1 MKVTLDMH
9 GSSRLKSLLARPWL
23 LPDKIVAYFLSKLT
37 HCARLSTNSFG
48 WVQAIL
54 YSRRID
60 QWQRYSSVAQQVKAL
75 DEPAISVLDVGGGQG
90 TIGEFLDPEE
100 YRLCVLDID
109 TETLARAAKSG
120 LELIAGDG
128 CCMPFEDSVFDVVIS
143 VDSLEHVPDAK
154 KASYCHE
161 LKRVAK
167 RYVILHCPADSADDR
182 FQGTAYDTKFL
193 EWYHDHFKR
202 DEPNTVEHLN
212 SGLPKVEK
220 LGELFPGASVLG
232 KQNTEVWFKYW
243 TTGCLPYIRFITGL
257 LYKLCLQSR
266 DDLPPYHACL
276 LVWRKM

>member
-1 MKVTLDMH
+1 V
-9 GSSRLKSLLARPWL
+9 S
-23 LPDKIVAYFLSKLT
+23 YFLRKLIQ
-37 HCARLSTNSFG
+37 CARFSTNSFS

-54 YSRRID
+54 YSSRID

-90 TIGEFLDPEE
+90 TIGEFLNPEE
-100 YRLCVLDID
+100 YRLCVLDIN
-109 TETLARAAKSG
+109 TETLARAAKFG

-182 FQGTAYDTKFL
+182 FQGTVCDTKFL

-202 DEPNTVEHLN
+202 DEPNTVEHFN
-212 SGLPKVEK
+212 SGLPKVEN
-220 LGELFPGASVLG
+220 LSELFPGASVLG
-232 KQNTEVWFKYW
+232 KQNTEVWFKYR
-243 TTGCLPYIRFITGL
+243 TIGYLPYIRFITGL
-257 LYKLCLQSR
+257 LYKLRLQSK

-276 LVWRKM
+276 LVWEKSNKLS